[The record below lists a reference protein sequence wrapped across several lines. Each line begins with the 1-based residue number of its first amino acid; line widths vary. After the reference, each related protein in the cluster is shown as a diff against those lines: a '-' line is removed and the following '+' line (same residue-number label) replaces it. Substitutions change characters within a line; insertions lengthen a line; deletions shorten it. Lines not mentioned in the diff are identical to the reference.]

1 MLIKVVASGPGGVLP
16 SSNYILTHKE
26 EKEKERDF
34 PFSLQKNT
42 PSSSVMYIFKEK
54 HVGNHGPFN
63 LHFPPIRDRSMPLK
77 R

>member
-34 PFSLQKNT
+34 PFSLQKKYT
-42 PSSSVMYIFKEK
+42 KFECYVHLWKGVWGFTVLLTFI
-54 HVGNHGPFN
+54 
-63 LHFPPIRDRSMPLK
+63 LHL
-77 R
+77 

>member
-42 PSSSVMYIFKEK
+42 PSSSVMYIYGKTFGLWRIM
-54 HVGNHGPFN
+54 V
-63 LHFPPIRDRSMPLK
+63 PLTFIFQL
-77 R
+77 